1 MNSRGRIGFERDYAQ
16 SVNNAFPRYAA
27 QHSRRNVTDKT
38 QARARTSLR
47 KRLNRYPS
55 PSLWSGPPRV
65 RPPLFPYIKTRRQLA
80 ESNGFLSLL
89 LGFATTYLWSAKTSQ
104 NQEGQNPCGSNS
116 SPSQPSRRLRLPA
129 VATRPC
135 SKACSVQAQASPAL
149 PFWAA
154 IWGPVQPSAHWA
166 TWPIARPIRRAADL
180 TTFLSGQAPDPVET
194 ACQTIRL
201 AGRNALCGRVC
212 PATRLGKAI

>member
-80 ESNGFLSLL
+80 ESNGFLTLL

-116 SPSQPSRRLRLPA
+116 SPSLLSRRSRLPA
-129 VATRPC
+129 VRGMRN
-135 SKACSVQAQASPAL
+135 SKPTYQEGKSRSISPSSRVPLNVLAN
-149 PFWAA
+149 P
-154 IWGPVQPSAHWA
+154 
-166 TWPIARPIRRAADL
+166 
-180 TTFLSGQAPDPVET
+180 LSP
-194 ACQTIRL
+194 
-201 AGRNALCGRVC
+201 
-212 PATRLGKAI
+212 